1 MSDKTMKC
9 PNCGADVESGYLF
22 CPKCLEEVPWVP
34 EYNTVETILT
44 KHDYT
49 KKKRIQ
55 KVKKQLARQN
65 LSKKRRRFIK
75 VSVVL
80 LTLAVVLGGGMLYF
94 NYRNA
99 NSYAY
104 QYHKAE
110 KSLESGAYDSALE
123 YVDRA
128 LTLEGNHAEA
138 YRLLSRILD
147 AEGDLKGAIKVMESC
162 MMEFPN
168 SEVIYGELIALY
180 EENGD
185 TDKIKNLLDNCRS
198 TDIKEQFHEY
208 ITPDPVISM
217 ATGAYSQEI
226 QVTISGEVEELYYTL
241 DGTEPDRDSEKYE
254 ESITVGEGTTELN
267 VIAYSSLGIPSD
279 VIYRKYIVAME
290 TPDAPVISPEET
302 YFEVDTEITI
312 SVPDGCICYY
322 AFDQIPNSS
331 STRYTGPVNMPEG
344 THTLYAFLKGPNGK
358 ESEMSSRTYQLVY

>member
-55 KVKKQLARQN
+55 KVKKQLVRQH
-65 LSKKRRRFIK
+65 LSKKRRRFVKATVIFLIL
-75 VSVVL
+75 VV
-80 LTLAVVLGGGMLYF
+80 TVGGGLLYF

-110 KSLESGAYDSALE
+110 KNLESGSYDRALE

-128 LTLEGNHAEA
+128 ITLEGNHAEA
-138 YRLLSRILD
+138 YRLLSKILD

-162 MMEFPN
+162 MEEFPD

-185 TDKIKNLLDNCRS
+185 TDKIKKLLDACRN
-198 TDIKEQFHEY
+198 TDIKEQFWEY

-217 ATGAYSQEI
+217 DTGAYAQKI
-226 QVTISGEVEELYYTL
+226 QVTISGDDVELYYTL
-241 DGTEPDRDSEKYE
+241 DGSEPDRSSEKYQ
-254 ESITVGEGTTELN
+254 ESISVGEGTTELN
-267 VIAYSSLGIPSD
+267 VIAYSRLGIPSD
-279 VIYRKYIVAME
+279 VIYRKYIVALE
-290 TPDAPVISPEET
+290 APDAPVISPEET

-312 SVPDGCICYY
+312 QVPDGCICYY
-322 AFDQIPNSS
+322 AFDQIPTVS
-331 STRYTGPVNMPEG
+331 STKYTGPVNMPEG